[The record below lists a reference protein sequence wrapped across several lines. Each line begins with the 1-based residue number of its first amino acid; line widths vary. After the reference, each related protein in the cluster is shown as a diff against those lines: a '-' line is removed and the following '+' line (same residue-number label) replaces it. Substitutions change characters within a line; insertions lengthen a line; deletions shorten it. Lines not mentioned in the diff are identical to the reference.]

1 MKCFNFGSDAPQ
13 PPPTVTKLGA
23 RQLKV
28 AQTKHHQKLSL
39 QHPASSSSE
48 VVIVFEQKFPLT
60 LWRQNS
66 NTDQYIS
73 PSAKIKKC
81 KKSTWKFYHHTSFL
95 EILRQN
101 GTPCIAQKP
110 SLSSSL
116 VEVLLVPPLAESLGQ
131 DLSPVCSEWMSL
143 YLGSGLGLEHNKG
156 NACMYACPHVVIY
169 SMKRNIWV
177 ARCFWIC

>member
-1 MKCFNFGSDAPQ
+1 MCCQYFDTNLLLCKWCQARKCQKYYALRKCWMKCFNFWSDAPQ

-39 QHPASSSSE
+39 QARRK

-81 KKSTWKFYHHTSFL
+81 KKSTWKFYYHTPFL
-95 EILRQN
+95 DILRQN
-101 GTPCIAQKP
+101 STPCIAQKP
-110 SLSSSL
+110 CLSSSL
-116 VEVLLVPPLAESLGQ
+116 VEVLLVPPLAGSLGQ
-131 DLSPVCSEWMSL
+131 DLSPVCSE
-143 YLGSGLGLEHNKG
+143 
-156 NACMYACPHVVIY
+156 
-169 SMKRNIWV
+169 
-177 ARCFWIC
+177 

>member
-1 MKCFNFGSDAPQ
+1 MASKKQMIISK
-13 PPPTVTKLGA
+13 VTSIRFAAYFRKFIFLHSFLFLG
-23 RQLKV
+23 LKWFPLLWRNV
-28 AQTKHHQKLSL
+28 ESSVWTFWYILASQKSVTLWALGVWQQTKHHQKLSL

-81 KKSTWKFYHHTSFL
+81 KKSTWKFYYHTPFL
-95 EILRQN
+95 DILRQN

-131 DLSPVCSEWMSL
+131 DLSPVCSE
-143 YLGSGLGLEHNKG
+143 
-156 NACMYACPHVVIY
+156 
-169 SMKRNIWV
+169 
-177 ARCFWIC
+177 